1 MVSSGSSI
9 YPSFPTF
16 HPQNLPNFDL
26 GNQVFPPPFS
36 DLEFRVR
43 PGRNSTTP
51 GTSGLPRNF
60 RPPELPSLPRNFLAK
75 QKVYPQNPQTPGTFS
90 ATPGTSGHPRNIR
103 SPELPE
109 LGTSGPDPGTSGLTR
124 NFPRNFS
131 ISLLHRFH
139 HNFSLRTPI

>member
-1 MVSSGSSI
+1 MSGSSI
-9 YPSFPTF
+9 PLLFPHF
-16 HPQNLPNFDL
+16 HPRNRLNFAP
-26 GNQVFPPPFS
+26 GNRVFSPLFS

-60 RPPELPSLPRNFLAK
+60 RPPELPSLPRNFRAK
-75 QKVYPQNPQTPGTFS
+75 QKVYPKIPLTPALFPRPPELPE
-90 ATPGTSGHPRNIR
+90 PGTSGHM
-103 SPELPE
+103 
-109 LGTSGPDPGTSGLTR
+109 PGTSGLTR

-139 HNFSLRTPI
+139 HNFSVRTPI